1 MVKINAKDIPKGWH
15 TIVHT
20 RTSGKTAG
28 KTDNHYF
35 TPDWKHRFRSL
46 VEVRAFL
53 EKKKQDAAPAESADF
68 MVEIDTDGNEV
79 IVIDSSDEEDNDSLF
94 L

>member
-35 TPDWKHRFRSL
+35 TPDWKHRFR

>member
-1 MVKINAKDIPKGWH
+1 MP
-15 TIVHT
+15 
-20 RTSGKTAG
+20 
-28 KTDNHYF
+28 
-35 TPDWKHRFRSL
+35 
-46 VEVRAFL
+46 VE
-53 EKKKQDAAPAESADF
+53 KKQDAAPAESADF